1 MKEEEMKITPVSG
14 YQYAT
19 RMNNSVQLQPNYQAS
34 VQDKN
39 EQPSVSFKGKSKS
52 LIAGLLMLI
61 SSVFGVFEKAAAQV
75 NKSILEEGQKVVV
88 ATGTSLDTLK
98 LLIQPN
104 KKIGIYEGS
113 SSQFVTVD
121 KRNSQRVVPVDY
133 FEIAGKKHYLV
144 NEDGVKVKI
153 TDNDFSYLYK
163 AAQKSNTD
171 FVIVLRSKNSKTK
184 RELKALPGDVIE
196 L

>member
-1 MKEEEMKITPVSG
+1 MRITPVSG

-98 LLIQPN
+98 LLIQP
-104 KKIGIYEGS
+104 KKNIGIYKGS
-113 SSQFVTVD
+113 SISQFVTVD
-121 KRNSQRVVPVDY
+121 NRNLQKAVLVDH
-133 FEIAGKKHYLV
+133 FEIAGKKHYAV

>member
-1 MKEEEMKITPVSG
+1 MRITPVSG

-39 EQPSVSFKGKSKS
+39 EQPSVSFKGKGKS

-88 ATGTSLDTLK
+88 ATGTSVGKDLDTLK
-98 LLIQPN
+98 LLIQKPN
-104 KKIGIYEGS
+104 KKIGIYEGRS
-113 SSQFVTVD
+113 ISQFVMVD
-121 KRNSQRVVPVDY
+121 KRNPQKAVPAEY
-133 FEIAGKKHYLV
+133 LEIGKKYYLV
-144 NEDGVKVKI
+144 NENGDRVKLSDKE
-153 TDNDFSYLYK
+153 FSDLCK
-163 AAQKSNTD
+163 AAQRYNID
-171 FVIVLRSKNSKTK
+171 IMLVLRNRNSATNGSLSTL
-184 RELKALPGDVIE
+184 LKDVIE

>member
-1 MKEEEMKITPVSG
+1 MRITPVSG

-61 SSVFGVFEKAAAQV
+61 SSVFGVSGKAAAQV
-75 NKSILEEGQKVVV
+75 NKSILEEGQRVVV
-88 ATGTSLDTLK
+88 ATGTSVGKDFDTLK
-98 LLIQPN
+98 LLIQKQN

-113 SSQFVTVD
+113 SISQFVTVD
-121 KRNSQRVVPVDY
+121 NRNPQRVVPVGY
-133 FEIAGKKHYLV
+133 LEIGKKYYLV
-144 NEDGVKVKI
+144 NENGDRVKLSDKE
-153 TDNDFSYLYK
+153 FSDLCK
-163 AAQKSNTD
+163 AAQRYNID
-171 FVIVLRSKNSKTK
+171 IMLVLRNRNSATNGSLSTL
-184 RELKALPGDVIE
+184 LKDVIE